1 MKDNFFTFSKGKI
14 SYGIE
19 TVYVSKLIGLHEI
32 TEITGLHNNVKGII
46 NFRGRII
53 PVIDTQIILNKESKA
68 YTDTTCILIIEIQK
82 IFVGIIIDTPDKV
95 LDMDIVINVL
105 VMMNLIK
112 LQN

>member
-1 MKDNFFTFSKGKI
+1 VRDNFFTFSKGKM

-19 TVYVSKLIGLHEI
+19 PIYVTKIIGLHEI

-46 NFRGRII
+46 NFRGKIV
-53 PVIDTQIILNKESKA
+53 PVIDTQIMLNKKSKT
-68 YTDTTCILIIEIQK
+68 YTDTACILIIEIQK
-82 IFVGIIIDTPDKV
+82 IFIGIIIDNPDEL
-95 LDMDIVINVL
+95 LDMDVVINVL